1 MVDPTV
7 IAVLIS
13 ITLFAFTT
21 LLTKYVIAGA
31 GGPYK
36 FLAIQLSTGLV
47 VMTIIF
53 LIFFRDELID
63 QDIFE
68 TDMMIKFLLA
78 CVFGFFGF
86 VFLLVGLDK
95 GNASVGGIF
104 ISSRVIVNI
113 PLAYIFLNER
123 YYYSIYLFILL
134 TFIGALIVSWSA
146 ELSVLDV
153 ILLRGKGTKYF
164 LITMVFWG
172 LSNIFVTSMGTSI
185 SPFHFLMYRQIVFVF
200 AVWMFYPLLRK
211 RLDHTTPRLD
221 WVFFKKVLLYIALTL
236 VAQVLF
242 LYSLQQSLTISEG
255 LGVLEGVLT
264 FIITVLFAHYVD
276 NTILGEALSKK
287 ELMVKIGGVILSIT
301 GTVFI
306 IFSTL

>member
-1 MVDPTV
+1 MVDLTV

-36 FLAIQLSTGLV
+36 FLTIQLSTGLV
-47 VMTIIF
+47 VMGIFF

-68 TDMMIKFLLA
+68 PDVMAKFLLA
-78 CVFGFFGF
+78 SVFGFLGF
-86 VFLLVGLDK
+86 IFLLVGLEK

-123 YYYSIYLFILL
+123 YHYSIYLFILL
-134 TFIGALIVSWSA
+134 TFIGALIVSWSS

-153 ILLRGKGTKYF
+153 ILLRGKGTKYY

-172 LSNIFVTSMGTSI
+172 LSNIFVTSMGTVI
-185 SPFHFLMYRQIVFVF
+185 SPFHFLMYRQFVFVI

-211 RLDHTTPRLD
+211 RLDHNAPKLD
-221 WVFFKKVLLYIALTL
+221 WSFFRKVLLYITLTL
-236 VAQVLF
+236 VAQILF
-242 LYSLQQSLTISEG
+242 LFSLQQSLTITEG
-255 LGVLEGVLT
+255 LGVFEGVIT
-264 FIITVLFAHYVD
+264 FIITILFAHHVD
-276 NTILGEALSKK
+276 NTILGESLGKK
-287 ELMVKIGGVILSIT
+287 ELMIKIAGVILSIT
-301 GTVFI
+301 GTVMV

>member
-1 MVDPTV
+1 MVDLTV

-36 FLAIQLSTGLV
+36 FLTIQLSLGLV
-47 VMTIIF
+47 VMGIIF
-53 LIFFRDELID
+53 LLFFSDELID
-63 QDIFE
+63 PDIFE
-68 TDMMIKFLLA
+68 PDVLTKFLLA

-86 VFLLVGLDK
+86 VFLLVGLEK

-123 YYYSIYLFILL
+123 YNYSIYLFIFL
-134 TFIGALIVSWSA
+134 TFIGALIVSWSS

-172 LSNIFVTSMGTSI
+172 LSNVFVASMGTVI
-185 SPFHFLMYRQIVFVF
+185 SPFHFLMYRQVVFVL
-200 AVWMFYPLLRK
+200 AVWLLYPLLRK
-211 RLDHTTPRLD
+211 RLDHNTPNLN
-221 WVFFKKVLLYIALTL
+221 WSFFKKVLLYIALTL

-242 LYSLQQSLTISEG
+242 IFSLQQSLTITEG
-255 LGVLEGVLT
+255 LGVFEGVIT
-264 FIITVLFAHYVD
+264 FIITILFAHYVD
-276 NTILGEALSKK
+276 NSILGESLGKK
-287 ELMVKIGGVILSIT
+287 ELTIKVGGVILSLT
-301 GTVFI
+301 GTMLV
-306 IFSTL
+306 IFFTL

>member
-1 MVDPTV
+1 MVDLTV

-36 FLAIQLSTGLV
+36 FLTIQLSMGLV
-47 VMTIIF
+47 VMAILF
-53 LIFFRDELID
+53 LIFFKDELID
-63 QDIFE
+63 PDIFR
-68 TDMMIKFLLA
+68 TDVLTKFLLA
-78 CVFGFFGF
+78 CVFGFLGF

-123 YYYSIYLFILL
+123 YQYSIYLFILL

-164 LITMVFWG
+164 LITMLFWG
-172 LSNIFVTSMGTSI
+172 LGNIFVTSIGTVI
-185 SPFHFLMYRQIVFVF
+185 SPFHFLVYRQFVFVM
-200 AVWMFYPLLRK
+200 AVWLFYPLLRRK
-211 RLDHTTPRLD
+211 LDHESPHLD
-221 WVFFKKVLLYIALTL
+221 RAFFKKVLLYIALTL
-236 VAQVLF
+236 VAQILF
-242 LYSLQQSLTISEG
+242 LFSLQQSLTITEG
-255 LGVLEGVLT
+255 LGVLEGVIT
-264 FIITVLFAHYVD
+264 FIVTVLFAHYVD
-276 NTILGEALSKK
+276 NSILGEALSRK
-287 ELMVKIGGVILSIT
+287 EMIVKIGGVILSIT
-301 GTVFI
+301 GTMLV
-306 IFSTL
+306 IFSTI

>member
-1 MVDPTV
+1 MVDLTV

-36 FLAIQLSTGLV
+36 FLTIQLSTGLV
-47 VMTIIF
+47 VMGIIF
-53 LIFFRDELID
+53 LLFFSDEIID
-63 QDIFE
+63 PDIFE
-68 TDMMIKFLLA
+68 PDVLTKFFLA

-86 VFLLVGLDK
+86 VFLLVGLEK

-123 YYYSIYLFILL
+123 YNYSIYLFIFL
-134 TFIGALIVSWSA
+134 TFIGALIVSWSS

-172 LSNIFVTSMGTSI
+172 LSNVFVASMGTVI
-185 SPFHFLMYRQIVFVF
+185 SPFHFLMYRQVVFVL
-200 AVWMFYPLLRK
+200 AVWLLYPLLRK
-211 RLDHTTPRLD
+211 RLDHNTPNLN
-221 WVFFKKVLLYIALTL
+221 WSFFKKVLLYIALTL

-242 LYSLQQSLTISEG
+242 IFSLQQSLTITEG
-255 LGVLEGVLT
+255 LGVFEGVIT
-264 FIITVLFAHYVD
+264 FIITILFAHYVD
-276 NTILGEALSKK
+276 NSILGESLGKK
-287 ELMVKIGGVILSIT
+287 ELTIKVGGVILSLT
-301 GTVFI
+301 GTMLV
-306 IFSTL
+306 IFFTL